1 MIPEPTPDR
10 RAGVPVHAAP
20 ADGGAEPDAPVPAPA
35 GDRSAA
41 VSSVATE
48 LGVLLMQIR
57 TLRVEEA
64 AAFHAG
70 LQPGAFA
77 VARWIRTD
85 GPASAGAVA
94 AGLLMD
100 KSSVSRHL
108 RVLREAGYVQD
119 EPDPEDRRSTILP
132 RTPLAEERLRRCGW
146 ARASACRTASTRGTP
161 TRSSSS
167 PACCTASTCRRATG
181 PRTPDPAA
189 SAKPGRR
196 RGSTARPP
204 HPAWCTA

>member
-1 MIPEPTPDR
+1 MVIHRP
-10 RAGVPVHAAP
+10 GAAP
-20 ADGGAEPDAPVPAPA
+20 PAQGRP
-35 GDRSAA
+35 AA

-48 LGVLLMQIR
+48 LGALLMSIR
-57 TLRVEEA
+57 SLRVEEA
-64 AAFHAG
+64 AVFDPD

-119 EPDPEDRRSTILP
+119 EPDPEDRRSTILTL
-132 RTPLAEERLRRCGW
+132 TPLAEERLELVRKGTRERLQNRLHAW
-146 ARASACRTASTRGTP
+146 DTADVEQLAALLHRFNV
-161 TRSSSS
+161 S
-167 PACCTASTCRRATG
+167 PRDR
-181 PRTPDPAA
+181 PADA
-189 SAKPGRR
+189 DA
-196 RGSTARPP
+196 
-204 HPAWCTA
+204 